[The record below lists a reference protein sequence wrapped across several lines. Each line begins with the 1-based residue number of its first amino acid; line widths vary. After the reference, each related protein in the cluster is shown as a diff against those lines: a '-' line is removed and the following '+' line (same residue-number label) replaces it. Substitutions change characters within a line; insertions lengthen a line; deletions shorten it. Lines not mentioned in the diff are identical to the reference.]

1 MSCVYGSFLL
11 WRLCITFFSSSYNI
25 LGGYVYEAENLYGAD
40 SDSTTGGCGAA
51 LDDYHA
57 AAQQNESDL

>member
-1 MSCVYGSFLL
+1 M
-11 WRLCITFFSSSYNI
+11 
-25 LGGYVYEAENLYGAD
+25 YEAENLYGAD
-40 SDSTTGGCGAA
+40 SDSTAGGCGTA